1 MESMD
6 DTKEERMNRCKLSVE
21 ALSQSVY
28 HIAEIQKLQVGET
41 LAVFEGTLLGLYDTV
56 RLDESIILERL
67 EQLKAHYI
75 ETNAKRKREKQ
86 HVKD

>member
-1 MESMD
+1 MD

-21 ALSQSVY
+21 ALSHNVY

-67 EQLKAHYI
+67 EHLKAHYI